1 METIEPPLEFREE
14 DGERESAVGHLR
26 EALLAG
32 ADRRF
37 ADPAAGS
44 VSVVIPAFNEG
55 GTIAAVVARARAAL
69 DTIGPRWSE
78 VLVVDDGSSDGT
90 AASAESAGALV
101 VSHAYNVGNGG
112 SVKTGIR
119 KSRGA
124 AILLLDADGQHD
136 PAEMETLLRGLARH
150 DMMVGARAPSGHAA
164 LHRRFANAF
173 LARFAS
179 YVAGRKIPDLTSG
192 FRAMRRETAERFL
205 FLLPNRFSY
214 PTTLTL
220 SCLRSGRTVG
230 YVPIAARRREKSGAK
245 SKIRPL
251 DDGVRFCLIILKIAT
266 FHSPLRIFFPL
277 AFAIFSI
284 GLGYYF
290 YTYWTAHRFTNFS
303 LLLLVLAAITFA
315 LGLISEQ
322 IASLRFERTEDRR

>member
-1 METIEPPLEFREE
+1 METAEPLAFGEE
-14 DGERESAVGHLR
+14 AGGRESATGPLR

-32 ADRRF
+32 AERRF
-37 ADPAAGS
+37 SDPAAGS
-44 VSVVIPAFNEG
+44 VSIVIPAFNEG
-55 GTIAAVVARARAAL
+55 GTIASVVARVRAAL
-69 DTIGPRWSE
+69 DAIGPRWSE
-78 VLVVDDGSSDGT
+78 VVVVDDGSDDGT
-90 AASAESAGALV
+90 ASAAERAGARV
-101 VSHAYNVGNGG
+101 ISHAYNVGNGG
-112 SVKTGIR
+112 AVKTGIR

-136 PAEMETLLRGLARH
+136 PLEMEALLRGLARH

-164 LHRRFANAF
+164 LHRRVANAF

-179 YVAGRKIPDLTSG
+179 YVAGMRIPDLTSG

-205 FLLPNRFSY
+205 FLLPNKFSY

-230 YVPIAARRREKSGAK
+230 YVPIAARRRAKDGAK

-251 DDGVRFCLIILKIAT
+251 DDGVRFFLIILKIAT

-277 AFAIFSI
+277 AFGIFAT

-303 LLLLVLAAITFA
+303 LLLLVLSAITFA

-322 IASLRFERTEDRR
+322 IASLRFERTEERR